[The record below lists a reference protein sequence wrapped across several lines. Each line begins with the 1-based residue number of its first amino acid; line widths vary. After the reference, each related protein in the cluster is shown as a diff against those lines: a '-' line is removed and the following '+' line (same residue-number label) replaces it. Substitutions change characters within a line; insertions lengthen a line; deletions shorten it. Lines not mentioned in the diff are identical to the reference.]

1 MLIKL
6 PWLLLVRFLECCFHP
21 LCDVCLC
28 NSSGGPKKDQS
39 INLEETEKWDL
50 APGTK
55 EPVREIST
63 LKTHCS
69 FWSPGWRKSLK
80 WNRQFHHFS
89 GKIFIIN
96 QTSSPKHQTKMN
108 LEWNPL
114 LPSSAPSS
122 GFRGFFWERFGHS
135 VIVDFELVLGGI
147 LLQKIQ
153 NSPSEHGTAFF
164 FFFFKEAKC
173 HCPQSLCD
181 AIGKSGSREDFPKI
195 QEKLKGQPKILQ
207 RAKRVT
213 LG

>member
-55 EPVREIST
+55 EPAREIST

-164 FFFFKEAKC
+164 FFF
-173 HCPQSLCD
+173 
-181 AIGKSGSREDFPKI
+181 
-195 QEKLKGQPKILQ
+195 
-207 RAKRVT
+207 
-213 LG
+213 